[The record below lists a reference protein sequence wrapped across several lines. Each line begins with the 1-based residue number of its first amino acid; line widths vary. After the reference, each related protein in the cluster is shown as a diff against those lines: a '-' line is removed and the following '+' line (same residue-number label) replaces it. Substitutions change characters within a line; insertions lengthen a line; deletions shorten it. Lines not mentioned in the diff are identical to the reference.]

1 MIHSAASLQQIM
13 EEEDEFS
20 ESTTVTGESSG
31 SLCSSNYNIADDACS
46 SSPSSL
52 ESQMETKNG
61 PLYGLSSLIAQL
73 PMRRGLS
80 KFYTGKSQS
89 FTSLSDAGSIDD
101 LAKKE
106 TPYSRRMKMNKSY
119 PGGLDKK
126 QRPICPPT
134 KLIGTKIVVNLKLNS
149 TSMIKDMCD
158 CFN

>member
-73 PMRRGLS
+73 PMRWVII
-80 KFYTGKSQS
+80 YAS
-89 FTSLSDAGSIDD
+89 FSI
-101 LAKKE
+101 LLICLQLVQRKK
-106 TPYSRRMKMNKSY
+106 
-119 PGGLDKK
+119 KK
-126 QRPICPPT
+126 HNQ
-134 KLIGTKIVVNLKLNS
+134 L
-149 TSMIKDMCD
+149 
-158 CFN
+158 